1 MPLAAMT
8 AHNGIHNYYDLMDS
22 AYDDDAIK
30 ADSRARGHVPIIDV
44 NPRRN
49 AELKADIERK
59 ARAQRTLNFPLPE
72 QIRYNQ
78 RSSAERTNS
87 QLKDNYGGNHVRVR
101 GHAKVFA
108 HLCFGVLCITAT
120 QIMRFVT

>member
-1 MPLAAMT
+1 MPEAVL
-8 AHNGIHNYYDLMDS
+8 
-22 AYDDDAIK
+22 
-30 ADSRARGHVPIIDV
+30 
-44 NPRRN
+44 RRIERQQTMSLRQML
-49 AELKADIERK
+49 AELPKGCDV
-59 ARAQRTLNFPLPE
+59 
-72 QIRYNQ
+72 RYNQ